1 MGRFQLKYKMKLF
14 AAALAASAS
23 ASTLFAGVYNS
34 IAGQIKDQVVS
45 VLQSVPDAVPALAAF
60 QTEIDAFA
68 DALAA
73 IPNDELVALIDNVD
87 ITTLVD
93 DNGDFNANAL
103 ATVFSTMDPT
113 VVENLRTSFV
123 NNLDATQM
131 ASVTTSMEYFTELSS
146 VFQDIM
152 NNEIEI
158 SNFMAMY
165 NDVAGALVNFDD
177 AFGNALLPSWATT
190 VMDYGQYVTVAAEK
204 AVVLYEEIVSGDLP
218 MEFTRAVETTYFSVG
233 QRISEMDGDE
243 SENFM
248 CRAGQTRFF
257 TVAEKTFEYA
267 PDAIVAN
274 FRIPVVDAVNFYN
287 DFVHGLPFGLS
298 DTVQTVSVDNI
309 NSVFD
314 GLDNALYAISGS
326 FTEIRSLAELTN
338 MDVPVNNF
346 LINAYC

>member
-73 IPNDELVALIDNVD
+73 IPNDELVALID
-87 ITTLVD
+87 

-123 NNLDATQM
+123 DNLDDTAK
-131 ASVTTSMEYFTELSS
+131 ASLTTSMEHFTELSS

-233 QRISEMDGDE
+233 QRVSEMDGDE

-287 DFVHGLPFGLS
+287 
-298 DTVQTVSVDNI
+298 
-309 NSVFD
+309 
-314 GLDNALYAISGS
+314 
-326 FTEIRSLAELTN
+326 
-338 MDVPVNNF
+338 
-346 LINAYC
+346 